1 MLHLVNARIGHVD
14 RVDVVDMVDMV
25 DGVDVVDNVAQ
36 AHLAPKQSPYLLSFV
51 QFTLMGLM
59 HCIAFYFNS
68 LHLP

>member
-1 MLHLVNARIGHVD
+1 MVD

-51 QFTLMGLM
+51 Q
-59 HCIAFYFNS
+59 
-68 LHLP
+68 LH